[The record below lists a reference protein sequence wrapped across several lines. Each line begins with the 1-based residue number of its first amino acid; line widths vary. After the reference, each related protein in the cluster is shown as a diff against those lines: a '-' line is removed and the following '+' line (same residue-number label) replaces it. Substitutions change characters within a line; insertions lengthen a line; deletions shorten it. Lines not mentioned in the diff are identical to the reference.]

1 MAKNKWVLTT
11 LFAFLLALS
20 GYANNRGIVKKPAF
34 KNLAIDKNAV
44 LPPVEIKAGK
54 ARLEGQILNYR
65 VGMSDRVEVGVEYP
79 FCSQGLNFM
88 VDEKGRFSCEIDAFS
103 VQPVNVRWMKY
114 HVQCF
119 IAPGETTSIIFNHAE
134 KSKRKSR
141 SNNNK
146 TLGEK
151 VYYGGYLASLSKELA
166 DIRSR
171 FSLKYDNYDSLK
183 TPETLKAFLLEKYQD
198 KKAEVEAYDISPA
211 CKQILH
217 CSTDL
222 YYASCILSITSLID
236 NDYIRNNQLRRNYD
250 AMRKYYATRKFDL
263 PDDFYDVLKDFTLLN
278 DPRILYTQEVTR
290 LLGRRED
297 YSKILGT
304 DQGMLFDL
312 IKVGKVFNEIIPY
325 EGEVQLE
332 QVPASFQEFIRMRE
346 EFIQSHGGKIK
357 RTGVNEYHFDADE
370 GIFPYILFH
379 FREMP
384 ILINFWE
391 TSCEPCQNA
400 NEDMKLVKAEL
411 ADKDIVY
418 VYITDESSSWETWQ
432 NIICNLPGEHFRLS
446 EKQWNYL
453 KETLA
458 IDSVPTYLFI
468 DRQGNI
474 REKQAGF
481 SDVRQMKERLLKLLE
496 E

>member
-1 MAKNKWVLTT
+1 
-11 LFAFLLALS
+11 
-20 GYANNRGIVKKPAF
+20 
-34 KNLAIDKNAV
+34 
-44 LPPVEIKAGK
+44 
-54 ARLEGQILNYR
+54 
-65 VGMSDRVEVGVEYP
+65 MS
-79 FCSQGLNFM
+79 
-88 VDEKGRFSCEIDAFS
+88 
-103 VQPVNVRWMKY
+103 
-114 HVQCF
+114 
-119 IAPGETTSIIFNHAE
+119 T
-134 KSKRKSR
+134 
-141 SNNNK
+141 
-146 TLGEK
+146 
-151 VYYGGYLASLSKELA
+151 
-166 DIRSR
+166 
-171 FSLKYDNYDSLK
+171 
-183 TPETLKAFLLEKYQD
+183 
-198 KKAEVEAYDISPA
+198 
-211 CKQILH
+211 
-217 CSTDL
+217 
-222 YYASCILSITSLID
+222 
-236 NDYIRNNQLRRNYD
+236 
-250 AMRKYYATRKFDL
+250 
-263 PDDFYDVLKDFTLLN
+263 
-278 DPRILYTQEVTR
+278 
-290 LLGRRED
+290 
-297 YSKILGT
+297 
-304 DQGMLFDL
+304 
-312 IKVGKVFNEIIPY
+312 
-325 EGEVQLE
+325 
-332 QVPASFQEFIRMRE
+332 
-346 EFIQSHGGKIK
+346 
-357 RTGVNEYHFDADE
+357 ADE